1 MWYMGMGLYERGH
14 PGLCSWQVFKMYGNN
29 GNRLM
34 CLTQVHE
41 EKLDDCRLFQSWKV
55 IVEVDKISLAT
66 VFLTHF
72 PNMRKQQVDEI
83 LYLVL

>member
-41 EKLDDCRLFQSWKV
+41 EKLDDNAEYFRAGK
-55 IVEVDKISLAT
+55 
-66 VFLTHF
+66 
-72 PNMRKQQVDEI
+72 
-83 LYLVL
+83 